1 MMTKFLV
8 VVGITSLVLIVI
20 ITFIAV
26 VELVQN
32 TIDQVRYKK
41 RLKHRF
47 DGGPMA
53 ECFCKDCKYYSEH
66 NAPDKYNHGSGT
78 CNAHRDWGVADN
90 WFCWSATP
98 RTYEEAKRREQLE
111 EER

>member
-1 MMTKFLV
+1 MIIRFLAA
-8 VVGITSLVLIVI
+8 VGIVSLVLIVI

-26 VELVQN
+26 VELVQ
-32 TIDQVRYKK
+32 
-41 RLKHRF
+41 
-47 DGGPMA
+47 
-53 ECFCKDCKYYSEH
+53 CFCKDCKYYSEH